1 MALTDMIKGL
11 NLIVNPKNTD
21 EYITV
26 MNQVPAYIGNFHSTL
41 ADTITRVTDK
51 NADNQRVVRNK
62 TIYKLTK
69 LENKKIHVES
79 ESYEYFTVICAFLND
94 KGIDYVLSELSIEY
108 MFHDRLEDIAVL
120 YTKEFPG
127 TAINESMFIRR
138 KTPCPFN
145 CTKLKFTFG
154 EKHLQEAT
162 VTAEAILN
170 SLYSCE
176 PMYPSRGDDDVSIR
190 NGRSIFT
197 AKDDISSI
205 NFNEEVMQL
214 FMEDLQE
221 LIHLFNTIDADS
233 IYEFVDIMPLK
244 IKTTFLKI

>member
-11 NLIVNPKNTD
+11 NLIVKPQNMD
-21 EYITV
+21 EYMTV
-26 MNQVPAYIGNFHSTL
+26 MNQAPEYIRNFHTTL
-41 ADTITRVTDK
+41 ADTMIRVTGK
-51 NADNQRVVRNK
+51 NADNQHVVRNK
-62 TIYKLTK
+62 TIYKLTE
-69 LENKKIHVES
+69 LEDKKIHVES
-79 ESYEYFTVICAFLND
+79 ECYEYFTVICAFLND
-94 KGIDYVLSELSIEY
+94 KGIDYELSELSIEY
-108 MFHDRLEDIAVL
+108 MFHDSLENIAVL

-138 KTPCPFN
+138 KAPCPFN
-145 CTKLKFTFG
+145 CTELKFTFG

-190 NGRSIFT
+190 NGKSIFK
-197 AKDDISSI
+197 AKDDIFSI

-221 LIHLFNTIDADS
+221 LIHLFKTIDADS
-233 IYEFVDIMPLK
+233 IHEFVEL
-244 IKTTFLKI
+244 